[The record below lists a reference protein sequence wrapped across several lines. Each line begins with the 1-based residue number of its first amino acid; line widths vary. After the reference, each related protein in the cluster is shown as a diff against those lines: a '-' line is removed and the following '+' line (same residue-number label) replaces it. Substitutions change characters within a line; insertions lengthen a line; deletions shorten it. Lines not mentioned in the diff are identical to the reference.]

1 MILNNK
7 RFRRTNNTVIAKL
20 EIKSFPLPNIIVKYQ
35 YISRS
40 KHKQAPVR
48 TNYHAAILQS
58 NTYTYSPQ
66 KTPSFTV
73 RKRNRERIQI
83 QWWHPYSSF
92 FSMQV
97 IFITYNASSLRKEY
111 HKIYSHS
118 GKHRNA
124 AQIPLL

>member
-7 RFRRTNNTVIAKL
+7 RFRRINNTVIATL
-20 EIKSFPLPNIIVKYQ
+20 EIKSFPLPNIIVRYQ

-48 TNYHAAILQS
+48 ANYHAAILQH
-58 NTYTYSPQ
+58 NTYTYSPR
-66 KTPSFTV
+66 KTPLTV
-73 RKRNRERIQI
+73 TKRNREKIQI
-83 QWWHPYSSF
+83 QWWYPYSSF
-92 FSMQV
+92 YSMQV

>member
-7 RFRRTNNTVIAKL
+7 RFRRTNNTVIATL

-35 YISRS
+35 YIGRS
-40 KHKQAPVR
+40 KHKQAPVQA
-48 TNYHAAILQS
+48 NYHAATLQR

-66 KTPSFTV
+66 KTPLTV
-73 RKRNRERIQI
+73 RKKNRERIRI